1 MEIWKASAGS
11 GKTHKLAGDYIR
23 ELLSGGT
30 DRYKHILAVTF
41 TNKATGEMKQR
52 ILKELNTL
60 ASGGESPY
68 IEELKRLE
76 RFAKVPESDR
86 EQAVRAHAKAVLSE
100 ILNDY
105 SLFNISTID
114 RFFQQVLR
122 SFALE
127 TGHFASYSVELNDGS
142 VLAMAVD
149 SLMNSLDDNA
159 ELLDWLIKLS
169 EEAVMDGRD
178 WNSVP
183 QLLRLGSELFN
194 EPYKIAVSGIG
205 EGLPGREKIVRCR
218 DKMQAITESFKAESK
233 AMADRA
239 FAIMGRYG
247 LDVEDF
253 NGGKTR
259 SFMKY
264 FQKLHSGKYEMPS
277 DTFVR
282 MGEEE
287 PSKWCSL
294 SGKSKAGSVAQAYAD
309 GLAALVR
316 ELSSQAWHARLKE
329 YFTAQEILRNL
340 TVTGILS
347 DIEKE
352 VMEYCR
358 RNNLVLLSDTPKFLS
373 DIIDGSDTPFIY
385 EKVGCRIDNYLLDE
399 FQDTSRMQWG
409 NFKPLIRDS
418 VDAGHFC
425 MAVGDVKQSIYRWRG
440 SDWKL
445 LDSGIENELGPGRC
459 RKDTLRYNWRSSA
472 EVVRFNNDFF
482 QSLETSGEDGFLGGI
497 YADAA
502 QEIPQAGIR
511 PLGHVCVTF
520 VDGET
525 AAVGDEVYMQKILDA
540 VNRLIANGYRPG
552 DIAFLVRTRAE
563 GAAMSDYLISKGF
576 SIMTEDSLKI
586 SSSPAVRRVVDRLR
600 QMTGSAEVLQDVP
613 DNMLQEKSLYNIC
626 EELLRSGG
634 DAVEDGGP
642 AFLAAFLDSVMEYV
656 GTEGSDI
663 TGFLEWWDTEGR
675 DRSVSAP
682 EGRDALRVITI
693 HKSKGLEFKAVI
705 VPFFQMRLYP
715 AGNFSKYIWCGCD
728 EPSFKIL
735 PVYPLEFRSSLEQT
749 YFQKEYKE
757 EKRLSAVDAV
767 NVSYVAFTRA
777 ERELLVF
784 AQAPSSP
791 KTEASSVS
799 GLLYRHLRSELVD
812 NVYESGSWTFQSYGR
827 DAGCAYDDSV
837 GVLPSVPVGNRLQ
850 LSFPSGEFF
859 PEDGSRLRGIVL
871 HDIMSRV
878 EVAEDLDSSLG
889 RAVAAGLLAERD
901 EADVRAHL
909 SGMLESVR
917 PLHWFDGTYSVM
929 TEMPIIAPGGDSY
942 RPDRIMYAG
951 DEAIVVDYKF
961 GKVRSSQYRR
971 QVRGYMELLGTMG
984 FTSVKGF
991 LWYDNHGLEPVR
1003 Q

>member
-1 MEIWKASAGS
+1 MLEIWKASAGS
-11 GKTHKLAGDYIR
+11 GKTHKLTGDYIR

-60 ASGGESPY
+60 ASGGKSPY

-76 RFAKVPESDR
+76 RFSKVPETDR
-86 EQAVRAHAKAVLSE
+86 EQAVRGHAAAVLSE

-127 TGHFASYSVELNDGS
+127 TGHFASYSVELNDS
-142 VLAMAVD
+142 AVLTMAVD
-149 SLMNSLDDNA
+149 SLMNSLDDNK
-159 ELLDWLIKLS
+159 ELLDWLINLS
-169 EEAVMDGRD
+169 VEAVESGRD

-183 QLLRLGSELFN
+183 QLLALGSELFK
-194 EPYKIAVSGIG
+194 EPYKLAVRSAGS
-205 EGLPGREKIVRCR
+205 GLPGRAEIDSCGSRMRKITGDFQR
-218 DKMQAITESFKAESK
+218 DARAKADK
-233 AMADRA
+233 A
-239 FAIMGRYG
+239 FAIMGGYG

-253 NGGKTR
+253 KGGSR

-264 FQKLHSGKYEMPS
+264 FEKLRSRRYEVPS
-277 DTFVR
+277 ASFVK
-282 MGEEE
+282 MADEDS
-287 PSKWCSL
+287 SKWCSGA
-294 SGKSKAGSVAQAYAD
+294 GKSKAGSIAQAYAD
-309 GLAALVR
+309 GLRDLVQEMAADDW
-316 ELSSQAWHARLKE
+316 QARLRE

-340 TVTGILS
+340 TVMGILS
-347 DIEKE
+347 DIEGG
-352 VMEYCR
+352 VRDYCR

-409 NFKPLIRDS
+409 NFRPLIADS

-445 LDSGIENELGPGRC
+445 LDSGIEADLGAGRC

-472 EVVRFNNDFF
+472 EVVRFNNAFF
-482 QSLETSGEDGFLGGI
+482 QSLGENGFLGGI

-511 PLGHVCVTF
+511 PSGHVCVTF

-586 SSSPAVRRVVDRLR
+586 SSSPAVRHVVDRLR

-827 DAGCAYDDSV
+827 DAGGAYDDSV

-961 GKVRSSQYRR
+961 GKVRNGQYRR

>member
-1 MEIWKASAGS
+1 M
-11 GKTHKLAGDYIR
+11 
-23 ELLSGGT
+23 
-30 DRYKHILAVTF
+30 
-41 TNKATGEMKQR
+41 
-52 ILKELNTL
+52 
-60 ASGGESPY
+60 
-68 IEELKRLE
+68 
-76 RFAKVPESDR
+76 
-86 EQAVRAHAKAVLSE
+86 
-100 ILNDY
+100 
-105 SLFNISTID
+105 
-114 RFFQQVLR
+114 
-122 SFALE
+122 
-127 TGHFASYSVELNDGS
+127 
-142 VLAMAVD
+142 
-149 SLMNSLDDNA
+149 
-159 ELLDWLIKLS
+159 
-169 EEAVMDGRD
+169 
-178 WNSVP
+178 
-183 QLLRLGSELFN
+183 
-194 EPYKIAVSGIG
+194 
-205 EGLPGREKIVRCR
+205 
-218 DKMQAITESFKAESK
+218 
-233 AMADRA
+233 
-239 FAIMGRYG
+239 
-247 LDVEDF
+247 
-253 NGGKTR
+253 
-259 SFMKY
+259 
-264 FQKLHSGKYEMPS
+264 
-277 DTFVR
+277 
-282 MGEEE
+282 
-287 PSKWCSL
+287 
-294 SGKSKAGSVAQAYAD
+294 
-309 GLAALVR
+309 
-316 ELSSQAWHARLKE
+316 
-329 YFTAQEILRNL
+329 
-340 TVTGILS
+340 
-347 DIEKE
+347 
-352 VMEYCR
+352 
-358 RNNLVLLSDTPKFLS
+358 
-373 DIIDGSDTPFIY
+373 
-385 EKVGCRIDNYLLDE
+385 
-399 FQDTSRMQWG
+399 
-409 NFKPLIRDS
+409 
-418 VDAGHFC
+418 
-425 MAVGDVKQSIYRWRG
+425 
-440 SDWKL
+440 
-445 LDSGIENELGPGRC
+445 
-459 RKDTLRYNWRSSA
+459 
-472 EVVRFNNDFF
+472 
-482 QSLETSGEDGFLGGI
+482 
-497 YADAA
+497 
-502 QEIPQAGIR
+502 
-511 PLGHVCVTF
+511 GHVCVTF

-827 DAGCAYDDSV
+827 DAGGAYDDSV

-859 PEDGSRLRGIVL
+859 PEDG
-871 HDIMSRV
+871 
-878 EVAEDLDSSLG
+878 
-889 RAVAAGLLAERD
+889 
-901 EADVRAHL
+901 
-909 SGMLESVR
+909 
-917 PLHWFDGTYSVM
+917 
-929 TEMPIIAPGGDSY
+929 
-942 RPDRIMYAG
+942 
-951 DEAIVVDYKF
+951 
-961 GKVRSSQYRR
+961 
-971 QVRGYMELLGTMG
+971 
-984 FTSVKGF
+984 
-991 LWYDNHGLEPVR
+991 HG
-1003 Q
+1003 